1 MAEKKTVSVSR
12 AKVSPARTAASVVL
26 LLIVGIIGFIE
37 LRAGLG
43 QMLSGK
49 ALAARAPD
57 GEFTDLPLDEA
68 VGLLKMAPA
77 PVIENR
83 GIDSMYRY
91 EWYSVLR
98 PLFRKQSPQ
107 ITIIASND
115 EKPMALA
122 FTTADEDPAPAAA
135 PGAEDRTTAPS
146 PMPGGMMGSG
156 GGPASG
162 TGEGA
167 DGRQRPEME
176 ESEEPAAA
184 PGSDSA
190 STPAA
195 PPAAAAETPEPTATP
210 AADAPTADP
219 ATSGN
224 P

>member
-1 MAEKKTVSVSR
+1 MADEKTASVSR
-12 AKVSPARTAASVVL
+12 AKVSPARNAASVVL

-37 LRAGLG
+37 LRAALG
-43 QMLSGK
+43 HMMSGK

-57 GEFTDLPLDEA
+57 GEFTDLPLAEA

-83 GIDSMYRY
+83 GLDSMYRY

-98 PLFRKQSPQ
+98 PFIGKQSPQ
-107 ITIIASND
+107 ITIVVSND

-122 FTTADEDPAPAAA
+122 FTTADEEPAPAPVPAA
-135 PGAEDRTTAPS
+135 PGSASSPS
-146 PMPGGMMGSG
+146 PMPGGMMAPG
-156 GGPASG
+156 GGPGSG

-167 DGRQRPEME
+167 DGRKRPEME
-176 ESEEPAAA
+176 ESDESAVA
-184 PGSDSA
+184 PETDSV

-195 PPAAAAETPEPTATP
+195 PPAAATETPEPTATP
-210 AADAPTADP
+210 AADAPAADP
-219 ATSGN
+219 AASGN